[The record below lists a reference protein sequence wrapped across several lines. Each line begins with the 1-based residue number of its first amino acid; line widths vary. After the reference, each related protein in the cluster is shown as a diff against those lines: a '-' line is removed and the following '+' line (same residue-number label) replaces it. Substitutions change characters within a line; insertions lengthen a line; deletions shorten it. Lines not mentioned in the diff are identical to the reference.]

1 MPSPN
6 CLIVNFSEPSHDVK
20 LLFKYSTFSAAGENF
35 ENYGKLEAR
44 FLPFSAPQAKIFRN
58 LEGQEARFSL
68 LMVKSS
74 MEKVGFRVG
83 FSKFSSGRVSG
94 RKKVRVSG
102 FGYRVSGNPRHPCYI
117 P

>member
-1 MPSPN
+1 MEDRSQ
-6 CLIVNFSEPSHDVK
+6 FSS
-20 LLFKYSTFSAAGENF
+20 FFSAAGENF

-68 LMVKSS
+68 LIVKSS

-102 FGYRVSGNPRHPCYI
+102 IGFRVTRDI
-117 P
+117 PDVSSLLKIFDH

>member
-1 MPSPN
+1 MEDRSQ
-6 CLIVNFSEPSHDVK
+6 FSS
-20 LLFKYSTFSAAGENF
+20 FFSAAGENF

-44 FLPFSAPQAKIFRN
+44 FLPFSVPQAKIFRN

-94 RKKVRVSG
+94 FGSKKSPGFGFRVSG
-102 FGYRVSGNPRHPCYI
+102 FG
-117 P
+117 